1 MYRNILLCYDGT
13 IEGRNAL
20 KEGTGMAVAMK
31 AHTHLLAIL
40 RSDGAD
46 LRSELAQSAGAAQSQ
61 RSAAMLRPSQLH
73 NEQQQVAMQIL
84 REGIDWL
91 KARHLDAQGQVVFGD
106 PASHIAACAR
116 TLAIDLIVVG
126 HHRRGRLE
134 RWWSEDG
141 DAALLEIA
149 PCSVLV
155 AMGPMAPPGA
165 TED

>member
-20 KEGTGMAVAMK
+20 MEGTELALALR

-40 RSDGAD
+40 RSGDAD
-46 LRSELAQSAGAAQSQ
+46 LRSELAESSSSAQPTG
-61 RSAAMLRPSQLH
+61 SAAMLRPSQLH
-73 NEQQQVAMQIL
+73 NAQQQVAMQIL
-84 REGIDWL
+84 REGVEWL

-106 PASHIAACAR
+106 PASHIVACAR
-116 TLAIDLIVVG
+116 ALAIDLIVVG
-126 HHRRGRLE
+126 HHRRGQLG

-155 AMGPMAPPGA
+155 AMGPMG
-165 TED
+165 TTDR

>member
-20 KEGTGMAVAMK
+20 KEGTEMALSMG

-40 RSDGAD
+40 RSSGAD
-46 LRSELAQSAGAAQSQ
+46 LRNELAHSKGLAAVL
-61 RSAAMLRPSQLH
+61 APSQLH

-84 REGIDWL
+84 REGIEWL

-126 HHRRGRLE
+126 HHRRGHQA
-134 RWWSEDG
+134 RWWSEDE
-141 DAALLEIA
+141 DAALLDIA
-149 PCSVLV
+149 PCSILV
-155 AMGPMAPPGA
+155 AMGPVGA
-165 TED
+165 ADY